1 MNDKNK
7 IQEIAER
14 IYNIIDPWDREFTV
28 DELAEEIAADPIAT
42 IEGLL
47 DRIEEE

>member
-7 IQEIAER
+7 IHQIAER

-28 DELAEEIAADPIAT
+28 DELAEEIVADPIAT